1 MLLNSKFN
9 SIFMKIND
17 VNIKVYKDSKNP
29 KYATIDIF
37 GFIGYEGWDIED
49 DENTTRLIASKIEDI
64 KALKDITDLEIR
76 VSSQGGY
83 VDHALTIHDLLKS
96 TSYNKTSFIM
106 GMTASSGTI
115 IPMCAEIRKM
125 SSNALFL
132 IHQCSSG
139 AWGNLH
145 DLEAEIA
152 SQKTV
157 NDRILNIYLS
167 VCKPEKAEDVKKL
180 FGENNGNG
188 IWITATEALEYG
200 FITEIVNETKKSA
213 CISKSSFTNSK
224 LPEIPEGYEFLIAED
239 ETGTDLDQIAEKTSS
254 KVIASIKDF
263 FENLNPFKKE
273 APQDDTQKEFLDMKN
288 LFPFLAL
295 FLALDTVNYDKSKG
309 HTFSDE
315 EITKI
320 EASLKELEDLKAKKL
335 DDKITTQETEITNLK
350 NEKAKLQGI
359 IDKIPGEVVA
369 AHSKDQDGGTDDKDA
384 NYFKNRMQNHPVY
397 KNVANRLPVK
407 K

>member
-1 MLLNSKFN
+1 
-9 SIFMKIND
+9 MKIND

-37 GFIGYEGWDIED
+37 GYIGYEGWEFSE
-49 DENTTRLIASKIEDI
+49 DENTARLIASKIEEI
-64 KALKDITDLEIR
+64 KSLKEITDLEIR
-76 VSSQGGY
+76 VSSQGGR

-115 IPMCAEIRKM
+115 IPMAAEVRKM

-132 IHQCSSG
+132 IHHCSSG

-145 DLEAEIA
+145 DLEAEIE

-167 VCKPEKAEDVKKL
+167 VCKEGKEEDVKKL
-180 FGENNGNG
+180 FDENKGNG
-188 IWITATEALEYG
+188 IWITAKQAEEYG
-200 FITEIVNETKKSA
+200 FITEIVHETKKTA

-224 LPEIPEGYEFLIAED
+224 LPALPEGFEFLIAED
-239 ETGTDLDQIAEKTSS
+239 ETGADPDQIAEKTTS
-254 KVIASIKDF
+254 KVLAGLKDF
-263 FENLNPFKKE
+263 FDNLNPFKK
-273 APQDDTQKEFLDMKN
+273 DDTQKEFQDMKN

-295 FLALDTVNYDKSKG
+295 AIALDAVNYDKSKG

-315 EITKI
+315 EILKI
-320 EASLKELEDLKAKKL
+320 EASMKELADLKAKKL
-335 DDKITTQETEITNLK
+335 EDQISAKDTEISNLTTEK
-350 NEKAKLQGI
+350 NNLQGI
-359 IDKIPGEVVA
+359 IDKIPAEVVA
-369 AHSKDQDGGTDDKDA
+369 IHSADQGGGAADPNA
-384 NYFKNRMQNHPVY
+384 NYFQNRMKNHPVY
-397 KNVANRLPVK
+397 KNVKNRLPVVK
-407 K
+407 

>member
-1 MLLNSKFN
+1 
-9 SIFMKIND
+9 
-17 VNIKVYKDSKNP
+17 
-29 KYATIDIF
+29 
-37 GFIGYEGWDIED
+37 
-49 DENTTRLIASKIEDI
+49 
-64 KALKDITDLEIR
+64 
-76 VSSQGGY
+76 VSSQGGR
-83 VDHALTIHDLLKS
+83 VDHALTIHDLLKGTTFNKS
-96 TSYNKTSFIM
+96 SYIM

-115 IPMCAEIRKM
+115 IPMAAEVRKM

-132 IHQCSSG
+132 IHHCSSG

-145 DLEAEIA
+145 DLEAEIE

-157 NDRILNIYLS
+157 NDRILNIYLG
-167 VCKPEKAEDVKKL
+167 VCKEGKEDDVRKL
-180 FGENNGNG
+180 FDENNGNG
-188 IWITATEALEYG
+188 IWITAQQALEYG
-200 FITEIVNETKKSA
+200 FITEIVHETKKTA
-213 CISKSSFTNSK
+213 CISKSSFVNSK
-224 LPEIPEGYEFLIAED
+224 LPALPEGYEFLIAED
-239 ETGTDLDQIAEKTSS
+239 ETGTDPDQIADKTSK
-254 KVIASIKDF
+254 KVIDGIKSF
-263 FENLNPFKKE
+263 LENLNPFKKDE
-273 APQDDTQKEFLDMKN
+273 PQIDTQTEFLDMKN

-295 FLALDTVNYDKSKG
+295 ALALDIVNYDKSKG

-335 DDKITTQETEITNLK
+335 DDKITAQETEITNLK

-397 KNVANRLPVK
+397 KNVASRLPVK

>member
-1 MLLNSKFN
+1 MKF
-9 SIFMKIND
+9 ND

-37 GFIGYEGWDIED
+37 GYIGYEGWEFSD
-49 DENTTRLIASKIEDI
+49 DENTARLIASKIEEV

-76 VSSQGGY
+76 VSSQGGR
-83 VDHALTIHDLLKS
+83 VDHALTIHDLLKGTTFNKS
-96 TSYNKTSFIM
+96 SYIM

-115 IPMCAEIRKM
+115 IPMCAEVRRM

-132 IHQCSSG
+132 IHHCSSG

-167 VCKPEKAEDVKKL
+167 VCKPEKADDVKKL

-200 FITEIVNETKKSA
+200 FITEIVNETKKTS
-213 CISKSSFTNSK
+213 CISKFSFVNSK
-224 LPEIPEGYEFLIAED
+224 LPALPEGYDFLIAED
-239 ETGTDLDQIAEKTSS
+239 ETGTDPDQIADKTSK
-254 KVIASIKDF
+254 KVIDGIKSF
-263 FENLNPFKKE
+263 FENLNLFKKDE
-273 APQDDTQKEFLDMKN
+273 PQIDTQKEFQNMKN

-295 FLALDTVNYDKSKG
+295 FLALDVVNYDKSKG

-315 EITKI
+315 EIIKI

-335 DDKITTQETEITNLK
+335 DDKITAQETEITNLK

-359 IDKIPGEVVA
+359 IDKIPAEVVA
-369 AHSKDQDGGTDDKDA
+369 AHSIDQGGGAADPDA

>member
-1 MLLNSKFN
+1 
-9 SIFMKIND
+9 MKNND

-115 IPMCAEIRKM
+115 IPMCAEVRKM

-132 IHQCSSG
+132 IHHCSSG

-145 DLEAEIA
+145 DLEAEII

-167 VCKPEKAEDVKKL
+167 VCKPEKADDVKKL
-180 FGENNGNG
+180 FNENNGNG

-213 CISKSSFTNSK
+213 CISKSSFVNSK
-224 LPEIPEGYEFLIAED
+224 LPALPEGYDFLIAED
-239 ETGTDLDQIAEKTSS
+239 ETGTDPDQIADKTSK
-254 KVIASIKDF
+254 KVIDGIKSF
-263 FENLNPFKKE
+263 FENLNPFKKDE
-273 APQDDTQKEFLDMKN
+273 PQIDTQTEFLDMKN

-295 FLALDTVNYDKSKG
+295 FLALDVVNYDKSKG

-315 EITKI
+315 EIKKI
-320 EASLKELEDLKAKKL
+320 EASLKELADLKAKKL
-335 DDKITTQETEITNLK
+335 EDQITAKDTEISNLTTEK
-350 NEKAKLQGI
+350 NKLQGI
-359 IDKIPGEVVA
+359 IDKIPAEVVA
-369 AHSKDQDGGTDDKDA
+369 IHSADQGGGAADPDA
-384 NYFKNRMQNHPVY
+384 NYFQNRMKTHPVY
-397 KNVANRLPVK
+397 KNMKNRLPVK
-407 K
+407 Q

>member
-1 MLLNSKFN
+1 
-9 SIFMKIND
+9 MKIND

-37 GFIGYEGWDIED
+37 GYIGYEGWDITE
-49 DENTTRLIASKIEDI
+49 DENTARLIASKIEDI
-64 KALKDITDLEIR
+64 KSLKDITDLETR
-76 VSSQGGY
+76 VSSPGGR
-83 VDHALTIHDLLKS
+83 VDHALTIHDLIKS
-96 TSYNKTSFIM
+96 QSYNKSSYMM
-106 GMTASSGTI
+106 GMTASAGTI
-115 IPMCAEIRKM
+115 IPMASEVRKM
-125 SSNALFL
+125 SSNALIL

-139 AWGNLH
+139 IRGNLH
-145 DLEAEIA
+145 DLETEIEA
-152 SQKTV
+152 QKVV
-157 NDRILNIYLS
+157 NDRILNVYLN
-167 VCKPEKAEDVKKL
+167 VCKPEKADEVKKL

-188 IWITATEALEYG
+188 VWITAQRALDLG
-200 FITEIVNETKKSA
+200 LITEIVNENKKTA
-213 CISKSSFTNSK
+213 CISKSSFTNTK
-224 LPEIPEGYEFLIAED
+224 LPALPEGYEFLIAED
-239 ETGTDLDQIAEKTSS
+239 EPGTDPDQIAEKTSK
-254 KVIASIKDF
+254 KVMDEIKEF
-263 FENLNPFKKE
+263 FSNLNPFKKE
-273 APQDDTQKEFLDMKN
+273 APQDDTQKEFQNMKN

-295 FLALDTVNYDKSKG
+295 FLALDVANYDKSKG

-335 DDKITTQETEITNLK
+335 DDKITAQETEITNLK

-359 IDKIPGEVVA
+359 IDKIPAEVVA
-369 AHSKDQDGGTDDKDA
+369 AHSIDQGGGAADPDA

>member
-1 MLLNSKFN
+1 MKF
-9 SIFMKIND
+9 ND
-17 VNIKVYKDSKNP
+17 VNIKVYKNSKNP

-37 GFIGYEGWDIED
+37 GFIGYEGWDITE
-49 DENTTRLIASKIEDI
+49 DENTARLIASKIEEI

-83 VDHALTIHDLLKS
+83 VDHALTIHDLIKT
-96 TSYNKTSFIM
+96 TSYNKSSFIM

-115 IPMCAEIRKM
+115 IPMCAEVRKM

-132 IHQCSSG
+132 IHHCSSYAG
-139 AWGNLH
+139 GNIH

-157 NDRILNIYLS
+157 NDRILNVYLS
-167 VCKPEKAEDVKKL
+167 VCKPEKADDVKKL
-180 FGENNGNG
+180 FDENNGNG
-188 IWITATEALEYG
+188 VWITAQKALDLG
-200 FITEIVNETKKSA
+200 LITEIVNENKKTA
-213 CISKSSFTNSK
+213 CISKSSFTNSN
-224 LPEIPEGYEFLIAED
+224 LPDLPEGYEFLIAED
-239 ETGTDLDQIAEKTSS
+239 ETGNDPDQIADKTSK
-254 KVIASIKDF
+254 KVIDGIKSF
-263 FENLNPFKKE
+263 FENFNPFKKDDTR
-273 APQDDTQKEFLDMKN
+273 DDTQKEFQDMKN

-295 FLALDTVNYDKSKG
+295 FLALDVVNYDKSKG

-335 DDKITTQETEITNLK
+335 DDKITAQETEITNLK

-359 IDKIPGEVVA
+359 FDKIPGEVVA
-369 AHSKDQDGGTDDKDA
+369 VYSKDQDGGTDDKDA
-384 NYFKNRMQNHPVY
+384 NYFQNRINSHPVY
-397 KNVANRLPVK
+397 KNMKNRLPVK
-407 K
+407 Q

>member
-1 MLLNSKFN
+1 MEF
-9 SIFMKIND
+9 ND

-37 GFIGYEGWDIED
+37 GYIGLERWNKED
-49 DENTTRLIASKIEDI
+49 DENTTRLIASKIEEI

-83 VDHALTIHDLLKS
+83 VDHALTIHDLIKT

-115 IPMCAEIRKM
+115 IPMCAEVRKM

-132 IHQCSSG
+132 IHHCSSYAG
-139 AWGNLH
+139 GNIH

-157 NDRILNIYLS
+157 NDRILNVYLS
-167 VCKPEKAEDVKKL
+167 VCKPEKADDVKKL
-180 FGENNGNG
+180 FDENNGNG
-188 IWITATEALEYG
+188 IWITATDALEYG
-200 FITEIVNETKKSA
+200 FITEIVNETKKTA

-224 LPEIPEGYEFLIAED
+224 LPALPEGYEFLIAED
-239 ETGTDLDQIAEKTSS
+239 ETGTDPDQIADKTSK
-254 KVIASIKDF
+254 KVIDVIKSY

-273 APQDDTQKEFLDMKN
+273 SSQIDTQKEFHNMKN
-288 LFPFLAL
+288 LFPILAL
-295 FLALDTVNYDKSKG
+295 FLALDVVNYDKSKG

-335 DDKITTQETEITNLK
+335 EDKITAQETEITNLK

-369 AHSKDQDGGTDDKDA
+369 AHSVDQDGGAENQDA
-384 NYFKNRMQNHPVY
+384 NYFKNRINSHPVY
-397 KNVANRLPVK
+397 KNMKNRLPVK
-407 K
+407 Q

>member
-1 MLLNSKFN
+1 
-9 SIFMKIND
+9 MKIND

-115 IPMCAEIRKM
+115 IPMCAEVRKM

-132 IHQCSSG
+132 IHHCSSG

-145 DLEAEIA
+145 DLEAEII

-167 VCKPEKAEDVKKL
+167 VCKPEKADDVKKL
-180 FGENNGNG
+180 FDENNGNG

-213 CISKSSFTNSK
+213 CISKSSFVNSK
-224 LPEIPEGYEFLIAED
+224 LPALPEGFEFLIAED
-239 ETGTDLDQIAEKTSS
+239 ETGTDPDQIADKTSK
-254 KVIASIKDF
+254 KVIDGIKSF
-263 FENLNPFKKE
+263 LENLNPFKKDE
-273 APQDDTQKEFLDMKN
+273 PQIDTQTEFLDMKN

-295 FLALDTVNYDKSKG
+295 AIALDVSNYDKSKG

-315 EITKI
+315 EILKI
-320 EASLKELEDLKAKKL
+320 EASMKELADLKAKKL
-335 DDKITTQETEITNLK
+335 EDKITAKDTEISNLTTEK
-350 NEKAKLQGI
+350 NKLQGI
-359 IDKIPGEVVA
+359 IDKIPAEVVA
-369 AHSKDQDGGTDDKDA
+369 IHSVDQSGGAEDPDA
-384 NYFKNRMQNHPVY
+384 NYFQNRMKTHPVY